1 MVTLVLL
8 LLVWGGL
15 SLWRR
20 LRRVQRALEQTVE
33 NYAAL
38 SARIDR
44 LEAQLPQSSAPVS
57 DAARAADAAPDRAAA
72 RRAGQSAK
80 PARSAHATPVSDLA
94 PPSGRRARADRSA
107 AAGVSQYAAAK
118 RATTA
123 AAAKAAESA
132 RWSGRWQQFEQR
144 VVENWTGIVGAAVL
158 VAGITFLGGYTGLR
172 LPPFYRVLMIT
183 AASAALFS
191 GGVVLGRRA
200 AWEALAQWLR
210 SSGAAVFLFACFASS
225 AVPGLIWV
233 TSLAPALGILLLG
246 IGANLAVA
254 FAVRH
259 PGFASLHVVLS
270 LVPLGLAPQSDLMI
284 GIATAV
290 TLAALVIGFR
300 QRWDLHSAIT
310 LVAYATYHGVW
321 HQATAVDSAAAQAS
335 LPGAASALLVGTVTA
350 LAHYRRIHIG
360 RPTVLTLGVHL
371 AGWCVAAAGIAIHA
385 GNTVWRGTA
394 LFTLALAVFVVAH
407 VARRLAIRWVYLGD
421 MLAAQAIA
429 AAALIMFTPFVF
441 NELIV
446 PVALLS
452 LAGAYVRIG
461 IVEGEPLLERVG
473 LHATQVSGLLLAAA
487 GLVMADAAGAVPRQN
502 GAVLL
507 AGALIAV
514 MVHVYSRAHG
524 RTRGD
529 EVELT
534 AGRGPGR
541 SSSLSVLAIT
551 IALITVVALASLA
564 RDVWMETAAFAVV
577 ALYLLLARHEIGRS
591 LVFAAWLPLGA
602 AFLISTTRMIGE
614 HPVVPLEQLRG
625 WIPLVLTGV
634 FALVH
639 PGAGVL
645 DRMLRNSAAYLLG
658 LAAGVVTYT
667 LLEPVSSLAPAIV
680 WLTLSLLALE
690 VANRVPRDRVA
701 VALHLGWAYMT
712 CFGVA
717 YVLVV
722 LQSSAWLGPVPAR
735 LLIEAYALGVVAFW
749 WLFRPRGALAEY
761 AVWRATQPYLLET
774 ALLFLAIAVVVEA
787 PDAWRPLVWA
797 LLALLARTR
806 LLGRFDARL
815 RFYSVVFFWAS
826 AGDLMVTT
834 SGLVVP
840 ASRWFEHPG
849 FTGALAI
856 AAQVA
861 YLAGAARRLELRTV
875 AFPRGLDPIARTAER
890 IGRHPVPWLYYPL
903 FAAVALFLYWR
914 FDAAW
919 WTSLWAAEAFVVF
932 VLSLVLREPHFRYLA
947 LAGLGACIV
956 RLLVY
961 DMAQADLGLRGVVF
975 VAVGMLLLAINSLYN
990 RYRARLA

>member
-1 MVTLVLL
+1 
-8 LLVWGGL
+8 
-15 SLWRR
+15 
-20 LRRVQRALEQTVE
+20 
-33 NYAAL
+33 
-38 SARIDR
+38 
-44 LEAQLPQSSAPVS
+44 
-57 DAARAADAAPDRAAA
+57 
-72 RRAGQSAK
+72 
-80 PARSAHATPVSDLA
+80 
-94 PPSGRRARADRSA
+94 
-107 AAGVSQYAAAK
+107 
-118 RATTA
+118 
-123 AAAKAAESA
+123 
-132 RWSGRWQQFEQR
+132 
-144 VVENWTGIVGAAVL
+144 
-158 VAGITFLGGYTGLR
+158 
-172 LPPFYRVLMIT
+172 
-183 AASAALFS
+183 
-191 GGVVLGRRA
+191 
-200 AWEALAQWLR
+200 
-210 SSGAAVFLFACFASS
+210 
-225 AVPGLIWV
+225 
-233 TSLAPALGILLLG
+233 
-246 IGANLAVA
+246 
-254 FAVRH
+254 
-259 PGFASLHVVLS
+259 
-270 LVPLGLAPQSDLMI
+270 
-284 GIATAV
+284 
-290 TLAALVIGFR
+290 
-300 QRWDLHSAIT
+300 
-310 LVAYATYHGVW
+310 
-321 HQATAVDSAAAQAS
+321 
-335 LPGAASALLVGTVTA
+335 VTA
-350 LAHYRRIHIG
+350 LSYYRRSYIG

-371 AGWCVAAAGIAIHA
+371 AGWCLAAAGIAVHT

-394 LFTLALAVFVVAH
+394 LFVLAMAAYAVAH
-407 VARRLAIRWVYLGD
+407 VARRLGLRWVYLGD
-421 MLAAQAIA
+421 MLAAQAMA
-429 AAALIMFTPFVF
+429 AAAVIMFTPFVF

-452 LAGAYVRIG
+452 LAGVYVRIG

-507 AGALIAV
+507 AGALIAL

-534 AGRGPGR
+534 TGRGPGR
-541 SSSLSVLAIT
+541 SPSLSVLAIT

-564 RDVWMETAAFAVV
+564 RDVWMETTAFAVV

-602 AFLISTTRMIGE
+602 AFLISTTRIVGE

-625 WIPLVLTGV
+625 WIPLVLAGV

-680 WLTLSLLALE
+680 WLTLSLLSLE
-690 VANRVPRDRVA
+690 VANRVPRDRIA
-701 VALHLGWAYMT
+701 VPLHLGWAYLT
-712 CFGVA
+712 CFAAA

-774 ALLFLAIAVVVEA
+774 ALLFLAIAVVVEV
-787 PDAWRPLVWA
+787 PDAWRPLAWA

-806 LLGRFDARL
+806 LVDRLDSRL
-815 RFYSVVFFWAS
+815 RFYSVIFFWAS

-834 SGLVVP
+834 SSLVVP
-840 ASRWFEHPG
+840 AARWFEHPG

-856 AAQVA
+856 AGQVA
-861 YLAGAARRLELRTV
+861 YLAGAARPLELWTV
-875 AFPRGLDPIARTAER
+875 AFPRGLGPIARTAER
-890 IGRHPVPWLYYPL
+890 IGRHPVPWLYYPF
-903 FAAVALFLYWR
+903 FATVALFLYWR

-932 VLSLVLREPHFRYLA
+932 VLSLILREPHFRYLA

-961 DMAQADLGLRGVVF
+961 DMSQADLGLRGIVF